1 MISKKQVY
9 NVLVF
14 IIIGIGAGLFVK
26 HFNQLTFNFEVSVFD
41 MFALCVT
48 VALAWWV
55 AEKLEKDSD
64 KERCEKDIIIG
75 KLKSMDDLI
84 DKLSEKIESDTIM
97 PLTMVTSVIN
107 SIDAL
112 STRIMEQI
120 RSHYPSVIR
129 EHPDADF
136 VVELNQLDDLC
147 TNDADGGMVS
157 DIEHDVSVCVYSP
170 ERVEDIGV
178 CVNSLSDKIFNL
190 EILVNRA

>member
-1 MISKKQVY
+1 MISKKKVY
-9 NVLVF
+9 NVLAF
-14 IIIGIGAGLFVK
+14 ITIGVGAGLFVK
-26 HFNQLTFNFEVSVFD
+26 HVNQLTFNFEVSVFD

-64 KERCEKDIIIG
+64 KERCEKDIIIE
-75 KLKSMDDLI
+75 KLKSMDELI
-84 DKLSEKIESDTIM
+84 DKLNEKIESDTII

-120 RSHYPSVIR
+120 KNHYPSVIR
-129 EHPDADF
+129 EHPDA
-136 VVELNQLDDLC
+136 VLVEELNQLDNLC

-157 DIEHDVSVCVYSP
+157 DIEHDVSVCVYTP
-170 ERVEDIGV
+170 ERVADIWV
-178 CVNSLSDKIFNL
+178 CANSLSDKIFNL